1 MFNLKYLLLL
11 ALISYTLQDSH
22 CLVTVEYC
30 EEEDDE
36 EGKMIMEELTI
47 VQKQEKEYV
56 IIVKMVMQ
64 CLLIKKVAF
73 LSKIVMNW
81 KKVIKNARYVNIITI
96 KILRATVLELYVSSI
111 MIKMYAP
118 SALMVITLK
127 TMNVKKLLFLIA
139 SM

>member
-30 EEEDDE
+30 EEKDDGE
-36 EGKMIMEELTI
+36 EKIDNGGIDHCTK
-47 VQKQEKEYV
+47 YV

-73 LSKIVMNW
+73 LSKIVMKW
-81 KKVIKNARYVNIITI
+81 R
-96 KILRATVLELYVSSI
+96 RW
-111 MIKMYAP
+111 
-118 SALMVITLK
+118 
-127 TMNVKKLLFLIA
+127 
-139 SM
+139 